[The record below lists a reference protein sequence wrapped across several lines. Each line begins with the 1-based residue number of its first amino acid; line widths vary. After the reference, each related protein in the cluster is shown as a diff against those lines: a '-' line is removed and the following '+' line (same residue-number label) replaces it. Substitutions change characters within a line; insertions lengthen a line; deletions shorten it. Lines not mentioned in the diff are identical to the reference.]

1 MKKLFLP
8 LLLSLVSLTTTAL
21 ANDSLGDSRAEEVL
35 KQAREAIGGER
46 LQKIESLHINGQYRR
61 VMGDR
66 QMGGDREI
74 SIALPNKYLV
84 EDAMNTGGM
93 TTSIVNTRGLNGER
107 AWSGSSGGGG
117 MVFRIA
123 SGPGNSQLTPEQMEA
138 AQRRMYQAEFSRYL
152 LAMLLTA
159 PPSLAVEYKYAG
171 ESDVEDIAA
180 DVIDVTGP
188 DRFSVRLFFDKK
200 THLPLLLSYRGPKPR
215 MLTMTRPG
223 GGSQPSAEDVKKA
236 REEAEKKLREEAPAA
251 PEQVDFF
258 IRLTDHKKVDGVML
272 PHKFTFLTESEVS
285 EEFEI
290 SKYQVN
296 PQFKADKFE
305 KH

>member
-8 LLLSLVSLTTTAL
+8 LILSLAVTNVF
-21 ANDSLGDSRAEEVL
+21 ANDGRAEEVL

-46 LQKIESLHINGQYRR
+46 LQKIEGLYINGQYRR
-61 VMGDR
+61 AFGDR
-66 QMGGDREI
+66 QMAGDREI
-74 SIALPNKYLV
+74 SISLPDKYLV
-84 EDAMNTGGM
+84 EDAINPGGM
-93 TTSIVNTRGLNGER
+93 ATSLVNTRGLNGER

-117 MVFRIA
+117 MIIRMG
-123 SGPGNSQLTPEQMEA
+123 SGPGGAQLTPEQMEA

-152 LAMLLTA
+152 LAMILM
-159 PPSLAVEYKYAG
+159 PPASMQLEFKYAG
-171 ESDVEDIAA
+171 ESDVEDLPA
-180 DVIDVTGP
+180 DVVDVTGP

-215 MLTMTRPG
+215 MLTVTRQ
-223 GGSQPSAEDVKKA
+223 GGSRNPDDIKKA
-236 REEAEKKLREEAPAA
+236 REEAEKKMREEGPAVS
-251 PEQVDFF
+251 EEVDFF
-258 IRLTDHKKVDGVML
+258 IRLTDHKKVDGVTL
-272 PHKFTFLTESEVS
+272 PHKFTFLTDSEVS